1 MGGVPMKIAD
11 FLKQEKVTFDLLPH
25 RDTYNAQS
33 MAQTLHVSGHHV
45 AKTVLLR
52 ADGGQA
58 YLVAVLP
65 ASRTVD
71 LESVSE
77 LLGGREIE
85 VASESEMAEHC
96 ADCELGALP
105 PFGSYYGMM
114 TIVDASLDE
123 DDEIVFEGN
132 THHESIRMLFDD
144 FRHIEKP
151 IVGHFTHI
159 QL

>member
-1 MGGVPMKIAD
+1 MKITD
-11 FLKQEKVTFDLLPH
+11 FLRQEKVDFDLLPH
-25 RDTYNAQS
+25 HDTYNAQT

-52 ADGGQA
+52 ADGGKG

-65 ASRTVD
+65 ASRAVD
-71 LESVSE
+71 LELVSE
-77 LLGGREIE
+77 MLGGRQIE
-85 VASESEMAEHC
+85 VAGENEIAEHC

-123 DDEIVFEGN
+123 DYEILFEGN
-132 THHESIRMLFDD
+132 THHETIRMRFDD
-144 FRHIEKP
+144 FRRIERP
-151 IVGHFTHI
+151 IVGHFTHYSI
-159 QL
+159 